1 MIALRDETFAGTF
14 PFTPHYHAV
23 NGVLLHYVDE
33 GEGDPVVLVHGDPTW
48 GYLYRRFIGPLARTR
63 RCIVPDHMGMGK
75 SETPRSPYPYR
86 LVHHRENLE
95 ALILALDLRQITFV
109 LHDWGGPVGLGVASR
124 HPERVKRLILMN
136 TWAEAP
142 WPGAP
147 FPRLIEIVRS
157 ARGERFVLQRN
168 AYVEP
173 ALRGTAYRPERL
185 TEAVLDPYR
194 APFPTPES
202 RLALLSWS
210 RDIPVA
216 ESDPSFPEM
225 KEIEQRL
232 PLFAGVPI
240 LLVWGMG
247 DPVLGLPVLRSW
259 QRRYP
264 HARTHEIYDASHF
277 VPEDAPEQVVRAIE
291 AFLDTHP

>member
-23 NGVLLHYVDE
+23 NGVRLHYVDE
-33 GEGDPVVLVHGDPTW
+33 GQGEPVVLVHGDPTW

-75 SETPRSPYPYR
+75 SDTPRSPYPYR

-95 ALILALDLRQITFV
+95 ALILALDLRQITLV

-136 TWAEAP
+136 TWAAAP
-142 WPGAP
+142 WPGSP
-147 FPRLIEIVRS
+147 FPRLIEIIRS
-157 ARGERFVLQRN
+157 ARGERFVLERN
-168 AYVEP
+168 GYVEP
-173 ALRGTAYRPERL
+173 ALRGTMYHPERL
-185 TEAVLDPYR
+185 TEMVLDAYR

-202 RLALLSWS
+202 RLALLCWS

-216 ESDPSFPEM
+216 ESDPSFPDM
-225 KEIEQRL
+225 KEIERRL
-232 PLFAGVPI
+232 PLFADVPI
-240 LLVWGMG
+240 LLIWGTE
-247 DPVLGLPVLRSW
+247 DPVLGPPVLQSW

-264 HARTHEIYDASHF
+264 HAKTQEIHDASHF
-277 VPEDAPEQVVRAIE
+277 VPEDAPERVVQAIE
-291 AFLDTHP
+291 TFLEAHP

>member
-1 MIALRDETFAGTF
+1 MIALRSETFAGTF

-23 NGVLLHYVDE
+23 NGVRLHYVDE
-33 GEGDPVVLVHGDPTW
+33 GRGEPVVLVHGDPTW

-75 SETPRSPYPYR
+75 SETPRSPFPYR

-95 ALILALDLRQITFV
+95 TLILALDLQRITLV

-136 TWAEAP
+136 TWATAP

-147 FPRLIEIVRS
+147 FPRLIEIIRS
-157 ARGERFVLQRN
+157 ARGERFVLERN
-168 AYVEP
+168 GYVEP
-173 ALRGTAYRPERL
+173 ALRGTTYHPERL
-185 TEAVLDPYR
+185 TEAVLRAYR

-202 RLALLSWS
+202 RLALLCWS

-225 KEIEQRL
+225 KEIERRL
-232 PLFAGVPI
+232 PLFADVPI
-240 LLVWGMG
+240 LLVWGMA
-247 DPVLGLPVLRSW
+247 DPVLGLPVLQSW

-264 HARTHEIYDASHF
+264 HATTYEIHDASHF
-277 VPEDAPEQVVRAIE
+277 VPEDAPERVVQAIE
-291 AFLDTHP
+291 AFLETHP